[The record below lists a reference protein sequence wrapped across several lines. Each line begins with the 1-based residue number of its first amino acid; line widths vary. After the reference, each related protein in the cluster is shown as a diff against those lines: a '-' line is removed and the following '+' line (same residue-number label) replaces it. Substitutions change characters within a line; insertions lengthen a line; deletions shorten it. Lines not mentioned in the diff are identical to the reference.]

1 MCDMYF
7 NIKIVLS
14 SDIDAVPLEGINQMR
29 EPPPPPPMEKDLAKN
44 LSNHQGTSFT
54 KPETFRMSPNPR
66 SGSQGASTDPWL
78 IIGDKPSLKTDN
90 SSKASRGKVSAD
102 RELQFLQGK

>member
-90 SSKASRGKVSAD
+90 SSKACRGKVSAD
-102 RELQFLQGK
+102 REIQFLQGK